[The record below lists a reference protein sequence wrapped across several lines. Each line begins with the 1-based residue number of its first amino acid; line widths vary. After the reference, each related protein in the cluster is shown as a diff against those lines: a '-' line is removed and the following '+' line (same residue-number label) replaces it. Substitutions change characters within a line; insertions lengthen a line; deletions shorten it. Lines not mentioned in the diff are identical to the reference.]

1 MGASRQRN
9 GRYRRSLRDRRVALL
24 ALVAVLSASSA
35 CSSLRSADEAEDPP
49 DRYPVRVL
57 NDNFLNVRVDLV
69 YRTGTRTHL
78 GTALSFVETRV
89 RPSADVLL
97 RDEFFVELDLVGG
110 ATYRV
115 PDPVDFPENAVGL
128 DVYVRPVLEQ
138 SYVSVR

>member
-1 MGASRQRN
+1 MGASRQRD
-9 GRYRRSLRDRRVALL
+9 GRYRRSIRVRRAALL
-24 ALVAVLSASSA
+24 ALLAVLSASAA
-35 CSSLRSADEAEDPP
+35 CISLRSADEAGDPP

-89 RPSADVLL
+89 RPAADVLL

-115 PDPVDFPENAVGL
+115 PDPVDFPKNAVGL